1 MIQIYR
7 TMYGGRASN
16 FLLMIALLPT
26 LLPILL
32 MCLVRVHHAT
42 SADDKQVLDG
52 FSLVSLVVAGYLMFV
67 IIWEN
72 IQPLTLAARVV
83 VFAVL
88 LLLLVSPLAVVM
100 RSKPREPRSLPL
112 ETSSQERT
120 PLKGTAAESPERWSH
135 RVEEDEKPAGESSY
149 GRLALSR
156 GEDFN
161 ILQALGTLDFWLL
174 FLAMACGMGS
184 GLATVNNISQVG
196 SSLGYTGIQTNGL
209 VSLWSIWNFLGR
221 FGGGFVS
228 DFFLQLRGCAR
239 PLFMAI
245 TLAIMSLGHG
255 VIASGVAGSLYAGSV
270 LVGICYGCQ
279 WSLMPTIT
287 SEIFGV
293 MHMGTIFNVVA
304 IASPLGSYLLSVRV
318 IGYIYDLEAS
328 GEKTCVGTHCFG
340 LSFLIMACVAAL
352 GAAAS
357 LALFFRTRRFY
368 RQVVFEGLR
377 RASVA

>member
-1 MIQIYR
+1 
-7 TMYGGRASN
+7 
-16 FLLMIALLPT
+16 MIALLPT

-120 PLKGTAAESPERWSH
+120 PLKGTAAESPERGSH
-135 RVEEDEKPAGESSY
+135 RVEEEDEKPAGESSY